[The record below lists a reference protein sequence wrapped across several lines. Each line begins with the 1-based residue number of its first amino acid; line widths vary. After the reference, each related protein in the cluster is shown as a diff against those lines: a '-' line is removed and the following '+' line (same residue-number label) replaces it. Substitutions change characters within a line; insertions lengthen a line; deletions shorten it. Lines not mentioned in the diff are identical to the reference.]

1 MKIILH
7 TGRERERERES
18 KQTDRQRQH
27 IVLEASRDII

>member
-7 TGRERERERES
+7 TGRERERES

-27 IVLEASRDII
+27 IVLEAFRDII